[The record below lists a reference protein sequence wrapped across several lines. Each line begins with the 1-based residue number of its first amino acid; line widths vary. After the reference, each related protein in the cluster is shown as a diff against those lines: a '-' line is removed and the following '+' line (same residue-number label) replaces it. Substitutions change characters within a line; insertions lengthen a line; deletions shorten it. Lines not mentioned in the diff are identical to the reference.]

1 MEQARLS
8 LKPVEKIF
16 NNTVKKTLN
25 ADASRFLV
33 NGLVILALIYNAERF
48 PEALKQVLQHSL
60 AQYLLLFTSV
70 FLATQDF
77 TLAVVS
83 TIIAVIV
90 VMFMQRMSE
99 VEGFRVLEVVPGC
112 ENATVAD
119 LLALFGGDSVK
130 LSRAMYTIGIPLNTE
145 LTEESAPL
153 VASYF
158 VNYGKKV
165 SGTCQGPS
173 N

>member
-16 NNTVKKTLN
+16 NSTVKKTLN
-25 ADASRFLV
+25 GDFSRFLV
-33 NGLVILALIYNAERF
+33 NALVILALIYNAERF
-48 PEALKQVLQHSL
+48 PLALRQVLEHSL
-60 AQYLLLFTSV
+60 AQYLLLFTSI
-70 FLATQDF
+70 FLSTQDF
-77 TLAVVS
+77 ALAFVVTVLAVL
-83 TIIAVIV
+83 V
-90 VMFMQRMSE
+90 VMFMRRMNE
-99 VEGFRVLEVVPGC
+99 VEDFRVLEVVPGC
-112 ENATVAD
+112 EKATVAD

-158 VNYGKKV
+158 VNYGKKM
-165 SGTCQGPS
+165 SGTCHSPT

>member
-16 NNTVKKTLN
+16 NSTVKKTLN
-25 ADASRFLV
+25 GDFSRFLV
-33 NGLVILALIYNAERF
+33 NALVILALIYNAERF
-48 PEALKQVLQHSL
+48 PLALRQVLEHSL

-70 FLATQDF
+70 FLSTQDF
-77 TLAVVS
+77 ALAFVVTVLAVL
-83 TIIAVIV
+83 V
-90 VMFMQRMSE
+90 VMFMRRMNE
-99 VEGFRVLEVVPGC
+99 VEDFRVLEVVPGC
-112 ENATVAD
+112 EKATVAD

-165 SGTCQGPS
+165 SGTCQGPT